1 MNSSLVQSALYLA
14 TKAHEGQIRRGWHD
28 YILHPVAV
36 AISAMA
42 HGMSDA
48 CVACALLHDVV
59 EDTSVTFVHLEALPW
74 MTEEMLDILHLLTK
88 VKGET
93 SQQHLKRILA
103 SDNINAIKLKR
114 LDLEHNSYVHPYD
127 SWDGMEEALYR
138 YKVALE
144 AIEKYLEG

>member
-14 TKAHEGQIRRGWHD
+14 TKAHQGQIRRGWHD

-59 EDTSVTFVHLEALPW
+59 FNNISHFCTS
-74 MTEEMLDILHLLTK
+74 
-88 VKGET
+88 
-93 SQQHLKRILA
+93 
-103 SDNINAIKLKR
+103 
-114 LDLEHNSYVHPYD
+114 
-127 SWDGMEEALYR
+127 
-138 YKVALE
+138 
-144 AIEKYLEG
+144 

>member
-14 TKAHEGQIRRGWHD
+14 TKAHQGQTRRGWHD

-88 VKGET
+88 VKGGR
-93 SQQHLKRILA
+93 QVN
-103 SDNINAIKLKR
+103 NISSVFLIQTMLT
-114 LDLEHNSYVHPYD
+114 LLS
-127 SWDGMEEALYR
+127 
-138 YKVALE
+138 
-144 AIEKYLEG
+144 